1 MSSAYALLSIGAGPA
16 GLGAA
21 RAYREREPGGR
32 VALVTDEHLLPYHRP
47 PLTKGLLQGTS
58 DVRDLPIEPEGWF
71 DAHRVELIGGRAV
84 ALDTSARTVTLSGG
98 RTLEY
103 GTCLLATGA
112 EPKRLAVPGADHPRV
127 SVMRTLDDLRRLEQ
141 CLGGDASIA
150 VIGSGFIGC
159 EIAASLTMRGHVV
172 SLVSDETSPN
182 RARLGADA
190 SDAIAG
196 WLAQLGVTL
205 ALGVAVEGIERRDGE
220 LHVIAG
226 SHDLRAPVI
235 VMATGVTPRG
245 ELLGAA
251 GASLHNGAIP
261 VDAAM
266 RTTTDGV
273 LAAGD
278 VTDAENAAAGRRLRV
293 EHWGDALGQG
303 AVAGR
308 TAAGSAGSWSEVPG
322 FWSTIGRHTLKYAA
336 WGDGYDTASV
346 QRTGDGDGFTVWY
359 AQAGRVVGVLAHNA
373 DEDYDRG
380 RELIADGA
388 PWPQ

>member
-159 EIAASLTMRGHVV
+159 EIAGSLRVRGHEVA
-172 SLVSDETSPN
+172 LVSSENAPN
-182 RARLGADA
+182 AARLGETAA
-190 SDAIAG
+190 AAVAG
-196 WLAQLGVTL
+196 WLSDAGVRMHMGEPVASIAHAGGVCTVL
-205 ALGVAVEGIERRDGE
+205 AGEQQVA
-220 LHVIAG
+220 A
-226 SHDLRAPVI
+226 DLV
-235 VMATGVTPRG
+235 VMASGVGARS
-245 ELLGAA
+245 ELAGAA
-251 GASLHNGAIP
+251 GLELDGHTIV

-266 RTTTDGV
+266 HTSADGV

-278 VTDAENAAAGRRLRV
+278 VALAQNLSAGRRLAV

-303 AVAGR
+303 RVAGQ
-308 TAAGSAGSWSEVPG
+308 TAAGLAAGWDAVPG
-322 FWSTIGRHTLKYAA
+322 FWSTIGDHTLKYVA
-336 WGDGYDTASV
+336 WGDGFDDLTYQAH
-346 QRTGDGDGFTVWY
+346 DGGGFTVRY
-359 AQAGRVVGVLAHNA
+359 GAAGQLVGVLTHQA
-373 DEDYDRG
+373 DGDYESAY
-380 RELIADGA
+380 ELIATGA
-388 PWPQ
+388 PWTR